1 MVKIINSLTDRFRGM
16 LPGGSTEVPAR
27 WWSLIEQIQERQAGY
42 ESRSESELFDEW
54 NSLRYRVQSG
64 ESLTELLPEAFAIV
78 SAQMQRH
85 LGMTPYPVQ
94 YLGAIAMH
102 EGAIAE
108 MQTGEG
114 KTLTAA
120 LTLCLN
126 ALPERGM
133 HIATANDYLAER
145 DARWLSP
152 VYHALGMTVG
162 TVTAASSLSE
172 RRAAYECDI
181 TYGTAREF
189 GFDYLRDLLNSPELK
204 SSTTLR
210 RQQLF
215 GQKQENT
222 DQGLLNA
229 RAPYM
234 VLIDEADSILI
245 DEARTPL
252 IIGQTDL
259 SEATL
264 AEVCQWSAAQ
274 VSQLTASEHF
284 IDHGPQRGMEL
295 TEAGRRVVREL
306 LLQSAAPRSLDPGTA
321 YLASERALKVH
332 SYFQQG
338 KDYVVREG
346 KVAIVDEFTGR
357 IAEGRMWQNGIH
369 QAIEAKEGVEVTSP
383 TKVGAQTTVQELF
396 ARYTRMAGMTGTAAS
411 ARSEFKKVFGTP
423 VITIPTNRPGRREQ
437 LPERVFLTAEEKWAA
452 IVEETAALH
461 RQGRP
466 VLIGTRS
473 VNLSNQLAARLEAAG
488 LEHEVLHALNHEN
501 EAAIIEQAGQA
512 GRITVAT
519 NMAGRGTDIELGD
532 GVAERGGL
540 HVICSELHESTRID
554 RQLTGRAARQGDP
567 GSARVYLSLE
577 DDILASGLG
586 PEQAAALQA
595 DYQRGGRKLESAV
608 RDFYQAQQRLEKR
621 HERQRVD
628 LVNRI
633 NARRQMLHQMGQHA
647 NLNAH

>member
-1 MVKIINSLTDRFRGM
+1 MVKIISSLTDRFRGM
-16 LPGGSTEVPAR
+16 LPNGSTEVPAR
-27 WWSLIEQIQERQAGY
+27 WWTLVEQIQGLQVGY
-42 ESRSESELFDEW
+42 TGWTESELFDEW

-64 ESLTELLPEAFAIV
+64 ESLTELLPEAFAII
-78 SAQMQRH
+78 SEQMQRH

-102 EGAIAE
+102 EGTIAE

-126 ALPERGM
+126 ALPERGI

-152 VYHALGMTVG
+152 VYHSLGMTVG
-162 TVTAASSLSE
+162 TVTAASSMSE

-204 SSTTLR
+204 TSTTVR

-215 GQKQENT
+215 GQKQENE
-222 DQGLLNA
+222 DQGLLNP
-229 RAPYM
+229 RTPYM
-234 VLIDEADSILI
+234 VVIDEADSILI

-259 SEATL
+259 SEARL
-264 AEVCQWSAAQ
+264 ADVCQWSAAQ
-274 VSQLTASEHF
+274 VSRLEESEHF
-284 IDHGPQRGMEL
+284 IDHGPQKGMEL
-295 TEAGRRVVREL
+295 TEAGRRVIREL
-306 LLQSAAPRSLDPGTA
+306 LLQPAAPHSLDPGTA
-321 YLASERALKVH
+321 YLASERALKVD

-338 KDYVVREG
+338 RDYVVREG

-369 QAIEAKEGVEVTSP
+369 QAIEAKEGVEITSP

-423 VITIPTNRPGRREQ
+423 VITIPTNRPGQRALLSEQ
-437 LPERVFLTAEEKWAA
+437 VFLTAEEKWTA

-501 EAAIIEQAGQA
+501 EAAIIEQAGQP

-519 NMAGRGTDIELGD
+519 NMAGRGTDILLGE
-532 GVAERGGL
+532 GVAAEGGL

-567 GSARVYLSLE
+567 GSARVFLSLE

-586 PEQAAALQA
+586 AEQAAALLA
-595 DYQRGGRKLESAV
+595 DYQRAGRELQSAV
-608 RDFYQAQQRLEKR
+608 RHFYQAQSRVEKR
-621 HERQRVD
+621 HERQRVE

-633 NARRQMLHQMGQHA
+633 SERRQMLQQMGQHA